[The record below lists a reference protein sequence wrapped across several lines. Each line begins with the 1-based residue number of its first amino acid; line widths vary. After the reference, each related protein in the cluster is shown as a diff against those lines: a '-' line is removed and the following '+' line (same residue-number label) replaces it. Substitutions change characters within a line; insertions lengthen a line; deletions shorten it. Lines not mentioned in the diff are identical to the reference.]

1 MQVMLITTYR
11 KTAVLKVE
19 TNIINSIAANLKVET
34 DIITSIT
41 ASMKVETLV
50 SSGDILSISLT
61 DASTEQISANE
72 IPLKKI
78 TSVLNVST

>member
-41 ASMKVETLV
+41 ASMKVET
-50 SSGDILSISLT
+50 DI
-61 DASTEQISANE
+61 
-72 IPLKKI
+72 I
-78 TSVLNVST
+78 TSIAASPILCRDVQN